1 MGTRLYVGN
10 IPYSTTAED
19 LRTIFGGQNNRQVT
33 DVKIITDRETG
44 QSRGFAF
51 VEMADPN
58 DAQAVINELNGS
70 QMGGRAIVVNEARE
84 RTGGGGGGGGRSFGG
99 GAGRPFGGGGGGYGG
114 GGGGGG
120 YGGGRQF
127 AGPPLVVITRGTQA
141 GVAVSA
147 NASGN
152 EAKAAVKTTTTS
164 LLPGD

>member
-10 IPYSTTAED
+10 IPYSTTDQD
-19 LRTIFGGQNNRQVT
+19 LRTMFGQNNRQVT

-51 VEMADPN
+51 VEMADAN

-70 QMGGRAIVVNEARE
+70 QMGGRNIVVNEARE

-99 GAGRPFGGGGGGYGG
+99 GPRPFGGGGGGGGYGG
-114 GGGGGG
+114 GGGSGG

-127 AGPPLVVITRGTQA
+127 AGPPPSRDNKGDGNRRRRERERERERGR
-141 GVAVSA
+141 GR
-147 NASGN
+147 G
-152 EAKAAVKTTTTS
+152 E
-164 LLPGD
+164 DDDY